1 MPYEI
6 LSVIST
12 GMIRGLGTV
21 VVFVA
26 FIGLTL
32 WVFNSKRSAQF
43 AEARLLPFAD
53 EPLAEDA
60 RADQIAAALMQEQV
74 AVSTAEPF
82 SIGANVPHAIRLAL
96 GSVDMDSLRVA
107 LIKVKRVVG
116 AYS

>member
-6 LSVIST
+6 VSVIST

-60 RADQIAAALMQEQV
+60 STQEP
-74 AVSTAEPF
+74 APRSTRP
-82 SIGANVPHAIRLAL
+82 
-96 GSVDMDSLRVA
+96 
-107 LIKVKRVVG
+107 
-116 AYS
+116 

>member
-32 WVFNSKRSAQF
+32 WVFNSKRNPEF

-53 EPLAEDA
+53 EPLADDA
-60 RADQIAAALMQEQV
+60 TQEPETR
-74 AVSTAEPF
+74 STRP
-82 SIGANVPHAIRLAL
+82 
-96 GSVDMDSLRVA
+96 
-107 LIKVKRVVG
+107 
-116 AYS
+116 